1 MSFLYRSNIAL
12 RSAAARPSPR
22 LFSTAAVY
30 HKSATE
36 TVKDGLKAVDR
47 TVSDAAVKGID
58 AGIEAKNK
66 AAEVA
71 GMSASKA
78 KGAAEETAGQAKGKA
93 AEVKGEAIGK
103 KEEIKGK
110 MS

>member
-1 MSFLYRSNIAL
+1 MPKCKQRRPHITISHLSQPQHL
-12 RSAAARPSPR
+12 HTPSSTTSERSADFP
-22 LFSTAAVY
+22 V
-30 HKSATE
+30 
-36 TVKDGLKAVDR
+36 VV
-47 TVSDAAVKGID
+47 
-58 AGIEAKNK
+58 EAKNK

-71 GMSASKA
+71 GMNASKA

-110 MS
+110 M